1 MEFLEIGLAINGAWN
16 WKVYG
21 PDLSGAY
28 GGLQGLGGLEVVI
41 GSDGVTR
48 GIVNDWWGNTVGHV
62 AAPGAAMTWSPAQFL
77 AWGPAPG
84 WSTPPIDGT
93 KPLHELLGYRG
104 LTLDPPGY
112 VQQGLSPYD
121 PQTGRWLSPD
131 PVGHVGSL
139 SLYDY
144 CDNDPLNVFDPD
156 GRFGKGVSSG
166 WSGSI
171 AANAPNSSAFSAGM
185 IFGGGTRGGVEG
197 FGIGV
202 QNVSGY
208 TSYQSHLT
216 MFEGDRYAAA
226 NAAWNP
232 AYMAMRG
239 FTEAGGGTGMQP
251 HNLGQSLS
259 TGQRVWSGVEGGLG
273 TVGTVGAGFSTAALT
288 RSVGLTGPAVQTVV
302 TPKAIP
308 QPTGQF
314 YSTAFETRLSP
325 TSYLGVSRGRHF
337 QEANENFLRAMEGDA
352 GLAQAMQQG
361 GVNLQ
366 RTATGLAPRTPPT
379 GWTWHHA
386 PETGVMQLVPRAQ
399 HAPGSIFQGTLHPGG
414 QGGYSIWGQ

>member
-1 MEFLEIGLAINGAWN
+1 
-16 WKVYG
+16 V
-21 PDLSGAY
+21 
-28 GGLQGLGGLEVVI
+28 
-41 GSDGVTR
+41 
-48 GIVNDWWGNTVGHV
+48 
-62 AAPGAAMTWSPAQFL
+62 
-77 AWGPAPG
+77 
-84 WSTPPIDGT
+84 DGT

-112 VQQGLSPYD
+112 VQQGLRPYD

-131 PVGHVGSL
+131 PIGHAGSL

-171 AANAPNSSAFSAGM
+171 SANAPNSSAFSAGM

-197 FGIGV
+197 LGIGV

-208 TSYQSHLT
+208 TSYQSNLS
-216 MFEGDRYAAA
+216 MFDGDRYAAA

-251 HNLGQSLS
+251 HNLGQTLS

-273 TVGTVGAGFSTAALT
+273 AVGTVGVGFSGAALT
-288 RSVGLTGPAVQTVV
+288 RSVGLTGPTVQNVV
-302 TPKAIP
+302 TPRAIP

-314 YSTAFETRLSP
+314 YSTAFETTLSP
-325 TSYLGVSRGRHF
+325 TSYPGVTRYMHF
-337 QEANENFLRAMEGDA
+337 KEANIALDA
-352 GLAQAMQQG
+352 AMQS
-361 GVNLQ
+361 NP
-366 RTATGLAPRTPPT
+366 ALAKLGISVPRSSSGSILGKSPEN
-379 GWTWHHA
+379 WVWHHDTKA
-386 PETGVMQLVPRAQ
+386 GVMQLVPKSQ
-399 HAPGSIFQGTLHPGG
+399 HPDIPGGIFWETVHPGG
-414 QGGYSIWGQ
+414 NGGFSIWGK